1 MNIKDRLTKPL
12 YKHSFDGDSLHTYI
26 LFEDM
31 DTILEEQAKIVKEYV
46 AEVLKLA
53 AEKAKTKI
61 QKKSIYGKY
70 RKWRNV
76 GEEEVFDLSDYE
88 MKVSVDKDSI
98 LNIINEL

>member
-53 AEKAKTKI
+53 AERAKLSVK
-61 QKKSIYGKY
+61 KKSVHGKY
-70 RKWRNV
+70 RKWQNTK
-76 GEEEVFDLSDYE
+76 EDEEVDLFSYDMQYF
-88 MKVSVDKDSI
+88 VDKDSI